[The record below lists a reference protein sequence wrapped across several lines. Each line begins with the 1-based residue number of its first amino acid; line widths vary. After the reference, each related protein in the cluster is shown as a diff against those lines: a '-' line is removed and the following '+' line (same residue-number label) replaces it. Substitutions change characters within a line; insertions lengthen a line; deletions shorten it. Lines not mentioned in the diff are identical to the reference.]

1 MSEATGCQGRPPVA
15 AMAEPVKVAVTR
27 AAGPTAYSLLYSIA
41 NGEVCGN
48 QQPVALALLDSS
60 SMLGVLSGVAMELQD
75 CAFQLLQGVTVTDRD
90 EVGFVGADIAV
101 LLDAVPAAQDGA
113 EPSDLWKANV
123 RRFRA
128 HGRALDTYAK
138 KSVKVLVAGNSA
150 NTNCLVAMISAPS
163 IPAENFTCLTRRDR
177 DQDRDRDQAF
187 LHWEAPVIRA
197 GTRTFSNSASVARAT
212 CDHLCAWWSGTK
224 QGEWM
229 AMGVVSD
236 RNGYGIPE
244 GLIYPF
250 PVTVQA
256 GRWHIIPGL
265 VLPPLLR
272 QNMALC
278 ARELLRER
286 DRALVSLVNSHL

>member
-1 MSEATGCQGRPPVA
+1 
-15 AMAEPVKVAVTR
+15 MAEPVKVAVTR

-177 DQDRDRDQAF
+177 DRDRDQAF
-187 LHWEAPVIRA
+187 LYWEAPVIRA
-197 GTRTFSNSASVARAT
+197 GARTFPNSASVARAT

-224 QGEWM
+224 
-229 AMGVVSD
+229 
-236 RNGYGIPE
+236 
-244 GLIYPF
+244 
-250 PVTVQA
+250 QA

-286 DRALVSLVNSHL
+286 DRALASLVNSHL

>member
-1 MSEATGCQGRPPVA
+1 
-15 AMAEPVKVAVTR
+15 MAEPVKVAVTG

-41 NGEVCGN
+41 NGE
-48 QQPVALALLDSS
+48 PVALALLDSS

-101 LLDAVPAAQDGA
+101 LLDAVPTAQDGA
-113 EPSDLWKANV
+113 EPSNLWKAIV

-177 DQDRDRDQAF
+177 DRDRDQAF
-187 LHWEAPVIRA
+187 LHREAPVIRA
-197 GTRTFSNSASVARAT
+197 GARTFSNSASVARAT

-229 AMGVVSD
+229 SMGVVSD

-265 VLPPLLR
+265 VLPRLLR

-286 DRALVSLVNSHL
+286 DRALASLVNSHL

>member
-1 MSEATGCQGRPPVA
+1 
-15 AMAEPVKVAVTR
+15 MAEPVKVAVTR

-138 KSVKVLVAGNSA
+138 KSVK
-150 NTNCLVAMISAPS
+150 
-163 IPAENFTCLTRRDR
+163 
-177 DQDRDRDQAF
+177 AF
-187 LHWEAPVIRA
+187 LYWEAPVIRA
-197 GTRTFSNSASVARAT
+197 GARTFPNSASVARAT

-286 DRALVSLVNSHL
+286 DRALASLVNSHL